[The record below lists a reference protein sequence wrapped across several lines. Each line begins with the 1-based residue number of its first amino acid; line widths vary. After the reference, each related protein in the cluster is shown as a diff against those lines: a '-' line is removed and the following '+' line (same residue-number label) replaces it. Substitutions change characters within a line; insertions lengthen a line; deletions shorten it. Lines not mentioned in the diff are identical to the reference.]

1 MTKRLLY
8 YSPYV
13 VNQPINHQLPG
24 IRRFAQLFALLDRTI
39 SLVDRT
45 HTLALPV
52 AVHSLFPLP
61 ALIPLTQTFEE
72 LCNERAVELLRR
84 ADELNV
90 RLYVFWS
97 GGIDSTLVLVSFL
110 KNATPRQLANL
121 VVLMSEESITEYPDF
136 YSKYIRGKLQVDS
149 SVMFPD
155 LLGGRHLVVNGEHN
169 DQLFGSDMVGK
180 LIVKFG
186 PKVIH
191 RPYDRDL
198 FFRFFDDNLNDAEA
212 TNFCLDL
219 FERVRAAAPVPVNTN
234 YLHLWWINFAMKWQ
248 AVFMRTLAYA
258 SPRVVSSIDRN
269 YIQTY
274 YAPFYC
280 TDAFQLWSMVNLD
293 SKIKDTWSTYKW
305 VCKDIIYDFTKDTDY
320 RDNKIKR
327 GSLYFLLLQQSPYYF
342 IDEDMKFYREMS
354 ANEYHVPVSECFSVS
369 PMEARMSITA

>member
-8 YSPYV
+8 YNPHL
-13 VNQPINHQLPG
+13 VNQPANQRLPG
-24 IRRFAQLFALLDRTI
+24 IRRFTQLFALLDRTV

-45 HTLALPV
+45 HTLTLPV

-61 ALIPLTQTFEE
+61 APIPLAQTFED

-97 GGIDSTLVLVSFL
+97 GGIDSTLVLVSIL

-121 VVLMSEESITEYPDF
+121 VVLMSEESISEYPKF
-136 YSKYIRGKLQVDS
+136 YGEYIRGKLQADS
-149 SVMFPD
+149 AVMFPY

-169 DQLFGSDMVGK
+169 DQLFGSDIVGK

-186 PKVIH
+186 PEVIH

-198 FFRFFDDNLNDAEA
+198 FFRFFDDHINDREA
-212 TNFCLDL
+212 SNFCLDL
-219 FERVRAAAPVPVNTN
+219 FEELRAAAPIPVTTN

-258 SPRVVSSIDRN
+258 SPRLVGNIDLN

-280 TDAFQLWSMVNLD
+280 TEAFQLWSMANLD
-293 SKIKDTWSTYKW
+293 NKIKDRWSTYKW
-305 VCKDIIYDFTKDTDY
+305 VCKDIIYDFTKDADY

-327 GSLYFLLLQQSPYYF
+327 GSLYFLLLQQTPYYF
-342 IDEDMKFYREMS
+342 IDQSMKFYREM
-354 ANEYHVPVSECFSVS
+354 NPGEYHVRFNDFVDEERGAGEV
-369 PMEARMSITA
+369 AA